1 MIAQADFFMSAKT
14 VGKQLRQTREAKG
27 ASIEE
32 ASGATRIR
40 AYYIEALE
48 KGEFSALPSP
58 VQVRGFLRAYAKY
71 LGLDAEDLFAELEAH
86 ARELAEAPPTAEAQS
101 SPDQAAAAASGIYLE
116 IGQQLRARRQG
127 LELSLEE
134 IEQHTHI
141 PEHYIKRMESG
152 GFEKFPSP
160 TQARGML
167 NNYAGFLG
175 MQVDAVMGL
184 YAEALQSQRVVNED
198 ERPTRQIALPTLRL
212 PANLRSLL
220 SADLILGGL
229 IGLVL
234 IVFVV
239 WSIGRVSSL
248 RAAAEAEATAP
259 ALADVLGATETPLAL
274 VTLTPQGGAVEFNL
288 LEPTAGA
295 EVTEGAS
302 TQVASNPGSVSIQLV
317 SNQRTYLRVV
327 ADGQVAFEGRTLPN
341 TTYSFSANGQISLL
355 TGNGAAL
362 RLYIGNQDQGL
373 LGIYGE
379 VVELVFNAQGV
390 TTPTTTPTPTLDP
403 AAETGTAEPSAT
415 PTPSGTPTVDGATA
429 TP

>member
-1 MIAQADFFMSAKT
+1 MSAKT
-14 VGKQLRQTREAKG
+14 VGQKLRHAREAMG

-48 KGEFSALPSP
+48 KGDFSALPSP

-71 LGLDAEDLFAELEAH
+71 LDLEAEDLFADLEAH
-86 ARELAEAPPTAEAQS
+86 ARDLAEAPKAAKSES
-101 SPDQAAAAASGIYLE
+101 SPEQAAAAANGIYQE

-134 IEQHTHI
+134 VEQHTHI
-141 PEHYIKRMESG
+141 PEHYIQRMENG
-152 GFEKFPSP
+152 GFDRFPSP

-167 NNYAGFLG
+167 NNYANFLG
-175 MQVDAVMGL
+175 MQTDAVMGL
-184 YAEALQSQRVVNED
+184 YAEALQSRRVVSED
-198 ERPTRQIALPTLRL
+198 EGPSRQIALPSLRL
-212 PANLRSLL
+212 PANVRSFL

-229 IGLVL
+229 IGLAL

-239 WSIGRVSSL
+239 WSIGRVSTL

-259 ALADVLGATETPLAL
+259 ALVDALSPTETPLAL

-288 LEPTAGA
+288 LDPTAGP
-295 EVTEGAS
+295 EVTEGAT
-302 TQVASNPGSVSIQLV
+302 TQVASNPGSVSIQLF

-327 ADGQVAFEGRTLPN
+327 ADGQVVFDGRTLPS
-341 TTYSFSANGQISLL
+341 TTYSFTANGQISLL

-362 RLYIGNQDQGL
+362 RLFIGNQDQGL

-403 AAETGTAEPSAT
+403 AAETGTAESTGTGTA
-415 PTPSGTPTVDGATA
+415 TPSGTPTPTVDAATA

>member
-1 MIAQADFFMSAKT
+1 MSAKT
-14 VGKQLRQTREAKG
+14 VGKRLREAREAKG

-48 KGEFSALPSP
+48 KGDFSALPSP

-71 LGLDAEDLFAELEAH
+71 LGLEAEELFADLEAH
-86 ARELAEAPPTAEAQS
+86 ARNLTEEPQAAKPETTPEE
-101 SPDQAAAAASGIYLE
+101 AAAAASGIYQE
-116 IGQQLRARRQG
+116 IGEQLRTRRQG

-134 IEQHTHI
+134 VEQHTHI
-141 PEHYIKRMESG
+141 PEHYIKRMENG
-152 GFEKFPSP
+152 GFDQFPSP

-167 NNYAGFLG
+167 TNYAEFLG
-175 MQVDAVMGL
+175 MQTDAVMGR
-184 YAEALQSQRVVNED
+184 YAEALQSRRVVAED

-212 PANLRSLL
+212 PANLRSFL
-220 SADLILGGL
+220 SADLILGSL
-229 IGLVL
+229 IGLAL

-239 WSIGRVSSL
+239 WSIGRVSAL

-259 ALADVLGATETPLAL
+259 ALADVLAPTETPLAL

-288 LEPTAGA
+288 LEATPSAP
-295 EVTEGAS
+295 VTEGAA
-302 TQVASNPGSVSIQLV
+302 TEVASNPGSVSIQLV

-327 ADGQVAFEGRTLPN
+327 ADGQSVFDGRTLPN
-341 TTYSFSANGQISLL
+341 TTYSFTANGQISLL

-362 RLYIGNQDQGL
+362 RLFVGNQDRGL

-403 AAETGTAEPSAT
+403 AAETGTAQPTTTGSVT